1 MSSMGRRKNGV
12 STFGLKVSAAIRAEA
27 GMRLMSASDIARAI
41 GKSQSYVH
49 DRMYDDKEWTLADLG
64 ELTELWDMTLEELL
78 RKYS

>member
-1 MSSMGRRKNGV
+1 MGRRKNDV
-12 STFGLKVSAAIRAEA
+12 SIFGLKVSAAIRAEA
-27 GMRLMSASDIARAI
+27 GLRLMSASDIARAI

-64 ELTELWDMTLEELL
+64 QLTEVWHITPEELL